1 MWPPGWEGGA
11 HQDHQDHQ
19 GERWGEQDLLRAWEA
34 FQSQQGDVMDHL
46 RMLEAS
52 GQNLLEVLEAESRM
66 LEVPVERGGRQE

>member
-1 MWPPGWEGGA
+1 
-11 HQDHQDHQ
+11 
-19 GERWGEQDLLRAWEA
+19 
-34 FQSQQGDVMDHL
+34 MDHL